1 MLNHLLSLNID
12 KSWRRRTVQ
21 KLTPAQNLLDVA
33 IGTADLSLEIM
44 RQQKATKIQ
53 GIDVSREMMRIGKEK
68 VSKVDLQKIFVLIV
82 VVRLKCLMQTTLST
96 LSLVLMG

>member
-68 VSKVDLQKIFVLIV
+68 VRLPDLQKIFVLIV